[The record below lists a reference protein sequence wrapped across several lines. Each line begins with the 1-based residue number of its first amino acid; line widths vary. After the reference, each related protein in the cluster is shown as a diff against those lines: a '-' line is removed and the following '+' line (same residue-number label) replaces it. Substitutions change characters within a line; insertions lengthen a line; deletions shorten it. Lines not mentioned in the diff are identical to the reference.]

1 MKRTTKTFSLTTAL
15 VIAGLVFIAGCTEF
29 EQPEPASGSTIV
41 QVASTHPDL
50 NILFAALKK
59 TGLSGSYNNVNS
71 GNFTVFAPHDSA
83 FTVFF
88 RAQLNQPAMDEID
101 VINYINNT
109 MTTTS
114 TVSIG
119 TLTSRLNYHIFSSE
133 LAAAQITVGQVFT
146 TQQGARLSLSKVG
159 SQVFLNANN
168 AGTGAGNGAK
178 VITANIDAS
187 NGVIH
192 TVNKVLNPVA
202 TASIMASLGI
212 SISYATNPPT
222 TTPTLAAAEAAA
234 DGNGAD
240 FDILVYAILKGEMAT
255 TLLPNSSPL
264 PDYTIFTANDGR
276 WLAALS
282 AATEVD
288 AIAALKA
295 MTATEVG
302 NMVKNQ
308 VVAGRVLSTDLSNG
322 QTVNTLLTGKT
333 FTISISGSTITL
345 TDGVN
350 NPDVTTANILTN
362 AGVIHRIDD
371 VLK

>member
-1 MKRTTKTFSLTTAL
+1 MKRYIRIYSIVTAL
-15 VIAGLVFIAGCTEF
+15 VVAGVAFIAGCSEF
-29 EQPEPASGSTIV
+29 DQPEPASGPTIV

-50 NILFAALKK
+50 NVLFAALKK
-59 TGLSGSYNNVNS
+59 TGLAASYNNVNS
-71 GNFTVFAPHDSA
+71 GSYTVFAPHDSA

-88 RAQLNQPAMDEID
+88 RSALNQPAWDEID
-101 VINYINNT
+101 VINYINNS

-119 TLTSRLNYHIFSSE
+119 ALTTRLNYHIFSSE
-133 LAAAQITVGQVFT
+133 VAASQITGGQVFN
-146 TQQGARLSLSKVG
+146 TQQGSRLSISKVG
-159 SQVFLNANN
+159 SQVLLNANN

-178 VITANIDAS
+178 VITTNIDAS
-187 NGVIH
+187 NGIIH
-192 TVNKVLNPVA
+192 TINKVLNPVTTSSA
-202 TASIMASLGI
+202 MASLGI
-212 SISYATNPPT
+212 SINYGTNPPT
-222 TTPTLAAAEAAA
+222 TTPTLAVAETAA

-255 TLLPNSSPL
+255 TLLPNTSPL
-264 PDYTIFTANDGR
+264 PDYTLFTANDSR
-276 WLAALS
+276 WLVALS
-282 AATEVD
+282 AATEID

-302 NMVKNQ
+302 NMVRNQ

-322 QTVNTLLTGKT
+322 QTVNTLLSGKT

>member
-1 MKRTTKTFSLTTAL
+1 MKRYLNLYSFVAVLAFSGILA
-15 VIAGLVFIAGCTEF
+15 ACSEF
-29 EQPEPASGSTIV
+29 EQPEPASGPTIV
-41 QVASTHPDL
+41 QVASTNPDL
-50 NILFAALKK
+50 NILFAALNK
-59 TGLSGSYNNVNS
+59 TGLARSYNNVNS

-88 RAQLNQPAMDEID
+88 RGALNQPAWDEID

-109 MTTTS
+109 MSTTS
-114 TVSIG
+114 TVNIA

-133 LAAAQITVGQVFT
+133 VVASQISGRQVFT
-146 TQQGARLSLSKVG
+146 TQQGGRLSISKVG
-159 SQVFLNANN
+159 SQVLLNANN

-178 VITANIDAS
+178 VITTNIDAS

-192 TVNKVLNPVA
+192 TVNKVLNPVT
-202 TASIMASLGI
+202 TASALASLGI
-212 SISYATNPPT
+212 SINYGTNPPT
-222 TTPTLAAAEAAA
+222 ITPSLAAAEAAA
-234 DGNGAD
+234 DGNAAD
-240 FDILVYAILKGEMAT
+240 FDILVYAIVKGEMAT

-264 PDYTIFTANDGR
+264 PDFTIFTANDGR

-282 AATEVD
+282 AATEAD

-295 MTATEVG
+295 MSVTEVA

-308 VVAGRVLSTDLSNG
+308 IVAGRVLSTDLTNG
-322 QTVNTLLTGKT
+322 QTVNTLLAGKS
-333 FTISISGSTITL
+333 FTINISGATVTL
-345 TDGVN
+345 NDGAN

-362 AGVIHRIDD
+362 AGVLHRIDD

>member
-1 MKRTTKTFSLTTAL
+1 MKRMIRIHTIATAL
-15 VIAGLVFIAGCTEF
+15 VVTALVFIAGCSEF
-29 EQPEPASGSTIV
+29 DQPEPASGPTIV

-59 TGLSGSYNNVNS
+59 TGLAGSYNNVNS

-88 RAQLNQPAMDEID
+88 RTALNQPALDEID

-119 TLTSRLNYHIFSSE
+119 TLTTRLNYHIFSSE
-133 LAAAQITVGQVFT
+133 VAAAQITGGRVFT
-146 TQQGARLSLSKVG
+146 TQQGARLSISKVG
-159 SQVFLNANN
+159 SQVLLNANN

-178 VITANIDAS
+178 VIATNIDAS
-187 NGVIH
+187 NGIIH
-192 TVNKVLNPVA
+192 TINKVLNPIT
-202 TASIMASLGI
+202 TASAMASLGI

-222 TTPTLAAAEAAA
+222 TTPSLAAAEAAA
-234 DGNGAD
+234 DANGAD
-240 FDILVYAILKGEMAT
+240 FDVLIYAIIKGEMAT
-255 TLLPNSSPL
+255 VLLPNTTPL
-264 PDYTIFTANDGR
+264 PDFTLFTANDSR

-282 AATEVD
+282 VATEAE

-362 AGVIHRIDD
+362 AGVLHRIDD

>member
-1 MKRTTKTFSLTTAL
+1 MKRNTRIYTLVTAL
-15 VIAGLVFIAGCTEF
+15 IIAGLAIIAGCSEF
-29 EQPEPASGSTIV
+29 EQPEPASGPTIV

-59 TGLSGSYNNVNS
+59 TGLSSSYNNVNS
-71 GNFTVFAPHDSA
+71 GSFTVFAPHDSA

-88 RAQLNQPAMDEID
+88 RGALGQPSWDEID

-109 MTTTS
+109 MSTTS
-114 TVSIG
+114 TVNIA
-119 TLTSRLNYHIFSSE
+119 TLTTRLNYHIFSSE
-133 LAAAQITVGQVFT
+133 VVASQITGGQVFT
-146 TQQGARLSLSKVG
+146 TQQGARLSISQSG
-159 SQVFLNANN
+159 SQVLLNANV

-178 VITANIDAS
+178 VITTDIDAS

-192 TVNKVLNPVA
+192 TINKVLNPVT
-202 TASIMASLGI
+202 TASAMASLGI
-212 SISYATNPPT
+212 SINYGTNPPT
-222 TTPTLAAAEAAA
+222 ITPSLAAAEAAA
-234 DGNGAD
+234 DGTSTD
-240 FDILVYAILKGEMAT
+240 FDVLIYAIIKGEMAT
-255 TLLPNSSPL
+255 TLLPNTTPL

-276 WLAALS
+276 WLAELA

-295 MTATEVG
+295 MTAAEVG
-302 NMVKNQ
+302 DMVKNQ

-322 QTVNTLLTGKT
+322 QIVNTLLTGKSFT
-333 FTISISGSTITL
+333 VTISGPTITL
-345 TDGVN
+345 TDGAN

-362 AGVIHRIDD
+362 AGVLHRIDD

>member
-1 MKRTTKTFSLTTAL
+1 MKRYNRIYFIATTL
-15 VIAGLVFIAGCTEF
+15 VVAGLFIVAGCTEF
-29 EQPEPASGSTIV
+29 EQPEPASGATIV

-59 TGLSGSYNNVNS
+59 TGLAGSYNNVNS

-88 RAQLNQPAMDEID
+88 RTQLNQPALDEID

-114 TVSIG
+114 TVSIA
-119 TLTSRLNYHIFSSE
+119 TLTTRLNYHIFSSE
-133 LAAAQITVGQVFT
+133 VKAAQITGGQVFT
-146 TQQGARLSLSKVG
+146 TQQGARLSISKVG
-159 SQVFLNANN
+159 SEVLLNANI

-178 VITANIDAS
+178 VRTTDIEAS

-192 TVNKVLNPVA
+192 TVNKVLNPVT
-202 TASIMASLGI
+202 TASAMASLGI

-234 DGNGAD
+234 DGTATD
-240 FDILVYAILKGEMAT
+240 FDILIYAILKGDMAT
-255 TLLPNSSPL
+255 TLLPNRTPL
-264 PDYTIFTANDGR
+264 PDYTLFTANDGR

-308 VVAGRVLSTDLSNG
+308 IVAGRVLSTDLSNG

-333 FTISISGSTITL
+333 FTVNISGSTITL

-350 NPDVTTANILTN
+350 NPDITTANILTN
-362 AGVIHRIDD
+362 AGVLHRIDD